1 MRVHQQRERESE
13 RPPSDLL
20 SKILRRGSHAADP
33 EDDGSSGA
41 SRKVSTSSSSST
53 GTGTTMANSNN
64 NEHRP
69 SVTGSRF
76 SAFFIDPLYHA
87 MMLGKA
93 KDDAP
98 LSSSST
104 ASTYCSEAPPLSD
117 PHDKDE
123 TARRQALLA
132 LSFEDVHVAFD
143 PYDGADPEDA
153 MDNNELETLLE
164 QTDDDSNRHT
174 LELKAPVAQSTADD
188 ADEEQKA
195 ESSSSDDE
203 DDERVSRES
212 GHSQRQ
218 SSELDD
224 DDDDSDE
231 LDFDAANR
239 AVSVKKLMH
248 RINSVSVLS
257 TSTVVVSS
265 VRSNQNDDDDSVS
278 DKDNDTSSAAIAADA
293 DNDDS
298 DAVTIVSFDNL
309 EPLLLATT
317 VAPTYVPS
325 CFPQAEMPQNLSA
338 SFRRLVID
346 LKDDS
351 ERASAHL
358 SGFVAR
364 RRGNSCP
371 VPIRTLTMA
380 SAASASTS
388 TTPTA
393 GATRATDANPSRARK
408 KKASFG
414 RLGPRL
420 LDTLTFRRK
429 KNKTFRYTDEEL
441 ESIEGA
447 RWKIVEL
454 AFRFGGKHRFYLV
467 QAINM
472 FFPLTKYGRR
482 GGPHATRLHCNQ
494 SGTLQW
500 QHKRGSLSDAADL
513 ARVLQILDGRQTAV
527 FRKYATS
534 VALEARSFSL
544 VFSDR
549 TLDLETQ
556 SVSHR
561 DWLVSALR
569 TLISYAATQR
579 EAEERALAERAILL
593 LDDRTVQTS
602 DSVKSPSSSPCI
614 RLPRS

>member
-1 MRVHQQRERESE
+1 MRVHQRERESE
-13 RPPSDLL
+13 RPSTDLL

-33 EDDGSSGA
+33 DDDFGGATRKSS
-41 SRKVSTSSSSST
+41 STSTSSS
-53 GTGTTMANSNN
+53 NN
-64 NEHRP
+64 NNQHRP

-76 SAFFIDPLYHA
+76 SAFFFDPLYHA
-87 MMLGKA
+87 IMLGKS

-104 ASTYCSEAPPLSD
+104 ASTYCSEAPPA
-117 PHDKDE
+117 DE
-123 TARRQALLA
+123 RDRDESARRQALSA
-132 LSFEDVHVAFD
+132 LSFEDIHVAFD

-164 QTDDDSNRHT
+164 QKDDSRPT
-174 LELKAPVAQSTADD
+174 LELKAPATQPTADD
-188 ADEEQKA
+188 DEAKA
-195 ESSSSDDE
+195 GNSSGDD
-203 DDERVSRES
+203 DYDGVSRVSCQSR
-212 GHSQRQ
+212 RL
-218 SSELDD
+218 SSELEDGDD
-224 DDDDSDE
+224 DDDDE
-231 LDFDAANR
+231 LHFDAPNM

-257 TSTVVVSS
+257 NSAVVVSS
-265 VRSNQNDDDDSVS
+265 VRSNQNDDDDDDDVDGDDDDDS
-278 DKDNDTSSAAIAADA
+278 DKDNDASTAAAGDDD

-298 DAVTIVSFDNL
+298 VTVVSLDNL
-309 EPLLLATT
+309 EPLMLATT

-358 SGFVAR
+358 HGFAAR

-371 VPIRTLTMA
+371 VPIRPLVTA

-393 GATRATDANPSRARK
+393 AAASGTTDANASRARK
-408 KKASFG
+408 KASFA

-420 LDTLTFRRK
+420 LGSLNFRRK
-429 KNKTFRYTDEEL
+429 KKTFRYTDEEL

-467 QAINM
+467 QAVNM

-482 GGPHATRLHCNQ
+482 GDPHATRLHCNQ

-513 ARVLQILDGRQTAV
+513 ACVLQILDGRQTAV
-527 FRKYATS
+527 FRKYAS
-534 VALEARSFSL
+534 SAALEACSFSL

-556 SVSHR
+556 SAGHR

-579 EAEERALAERAILL
+579 EAEERALAERAILP
-593 LDDRTVQTS
+593 LDDRPALSSGPVTS
-602 DSVKSPSSSPCI
+602 QPLS
-614 RLPRS
+614 PRS